1 VETVK
6 SQDVS
11 STYPDLL
18 QSDSSIEKD
27 RSTYESREVG
37 SQDLVMNTDIYLHD
51 ACWIS
56 PPEHSYTSSSGC
68 NTGLTQISSSECLD
82 KIDSLMDDGAEI
94 DGPLA
99 NSQEKRGSCSNE
111 ALINSVASTCASIN
125 DDETHLVE
133 SKVESEDNSVAFKQ
147 TRGQECDFSDPKSCS
162 DSVTRVI
169 RGKTKGD
176 LLLLVFAE
184 FCST

>member
-1 VETVK
+1 VK

-27 RSTYESREVG
+27 RSSYESREVG
-37 SQDLVMNTDIYLHD
+37 SQDLVMNADISLHD
-51 ACWIS
+51 GCWIS

-82 KIDSLMDDGAEI
+82 KIDSLMDDGVE
-94 DGPLA
+94 A

-133 SKVESEDNSVAFKQ
+133 TKVESEDNSVAFKQ

-176 LLLLVFAE
+176 GDVLLLVFAE
-184 FCST
+184 LCST

>member
-1 VETVK
+1 VK

-27 RSTYESREVG
+27 RSSYESREVG
-37 SQDLVMNTDIYLHD
+37 SQDLVMNADISLHD
-51 ACWIS
+51 GCWIS

-82 KIDSLMDDGAEI
+82 KIDSLMDDGVE
-94 DGPLA
+94 A
-99 NSQEKRGSCSNE
+99 NSQEKRDSCSNE

-133 SKVESEDNSVAFKQ
+133 TKAESEDNSVAFKQ

-176 LLLLVFAE
+176 VLLLVFAE
-184 FCST
+184 LCST